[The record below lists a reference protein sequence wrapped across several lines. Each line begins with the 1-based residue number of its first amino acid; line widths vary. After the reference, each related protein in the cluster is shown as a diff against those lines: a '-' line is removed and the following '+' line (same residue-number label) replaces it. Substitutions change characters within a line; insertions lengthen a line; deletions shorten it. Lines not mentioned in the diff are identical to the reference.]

1 MFDAKVACR
10 QLGLGYAHQPM
21 RVRAIRN
28 SVQIIP
34 LYACWDE
41 RYIGGTIRKFCH

>member
-21 RVRAIRN
+21 RVRAFRN

-34 LYACWDE
+34 LYASCDE
-41 RYIGGTIRKFCH
+41 RYIGGTLRNIFH